1 MPNNTAKRSRGVRP
15 TTEAADNLDEDDGE
29 LDEMSFRPSHWPRR
43 RRSRKNP
50 TDLEIW
56 KMELR
61 RKIKAERKGKKVK
74 LSHRDVLDALF
85 QKKPMKGTPEEKLL
99 ALVELLEELH
109 PSPSPTFETILDLN
123 MEPFPDI

>member
-1 MPNNTAKRSRGVRP
+1 MLNNNAKRSRGVRLTP
-15 TTEAADNLDEDDGE
+15 ETADNLDEDDDE

-56 KMELR
+56 KAELR
-61 RKIKAERKGKKVK
+61 RKIKERKGKKVK
-74 LSHRDVLDALF
+74 LSNRDVLDSLF
-85 QKKPMKGTPEEKLL
+85 QKKPMDGTPEEKLL
-99 ALVELLEELH
+99 ALVELLEDLH
-109 PSPSPTFETILDLN
+109 PSPNPTFETILDLN